1 MRNILSITILVI
13 MFSSFSF
20 AQWNNDPAQNTIVAD
35 TTGSQIMPKAVKCK
49 DGSSYVSWFDTRGG
63 SYYLYM
69 QKMSAKGVREWGN
82 NGILVSDKPQ
92 NSFLADYALECDK
105 TNNAIV
111 AFTDVRAGSQ
121 NVVAYKISPKG
132 KFLWGNDG
140 IMVSDGKGTAVNP
153 SIAVTKDGN
162 YVIAWIISGEPDKIG
177 LQKISVEGTNMW
189 GKTAIQYGSTNGEGF
204 IHPKLVPSDKGTVI
218 LLHTVTTG
226 KFPAQKVKIA
236 AQKFNTKGEITWGSG
251 GKWIQDIGNVM
262 IYTPPFFESDGKDG
276 ALLAWHDDRNSTNI
290 QSAWVQRINSKGDI
304 AFPKNGSEVA
314 IQNNLNKFNPVAS
327 VLSESNE
334 VVVTW
339 RMTTSGQGESG
350 LYSQKFNSKGKRMW
364 GDEGL
369 ELIPVSSIKVN
380 GYKMLS
386 LAKEVVIGYI
396 EENTT
401 GLNGTVKAMVIPGNG
416 KMKKKDATFMVSSV
430 NSQKSDLSM
439 SRGTDGSVIAIWA
452 DSRKDENGIY
462 GQRIS
467 IK

>member
-1 MRNILSITILVI
+1 
-13 MFSSFSF
+13 
-20 AQWNNDPAQNTIVAD
+20 
-35 TTGSQIMPKAVKCK
+35 
-49 DGSSYVSWFDTRGG
+49 
-63 SYYLYM
+63 
-69 QKMSAKGVREWGN
+69 
-82 NGILVSDKPQ
+82 
-92 NSFLADYALECDK
+92 
-105 TNNAIV
+105 
-111 AFTDVRAGSQ
+111 
-121 NVVAYKISPKG
+121 
-132 KFLWGNDG
+132 
-140 IMVSDGKGTAVNP
+140 
-153 SIAVTKDGN
+153 
-162 YVIAWIISGEPDKIG
+162 
-177 LQKISVEGTNMW
+177 
-189 GKTAIQYGSTNGEGF
+189 
-204 IHPKLVPSDKGTVI
+204 
-218 LLHTVTTG
+218 
-226 KFPAQKVKIA
+226 
-236 AQKFNTKGEITWGSG
+236 
-251 GKWIQDIGNVM
+251 VM

>member
-1 MRNILSITILVI
+1 
-13 MFSSFSF
+13 MFSSFSL
-20 AQWNNDPAQNTIVAD
+20 AQWNNDPAQNSIVAD

-69 QKMSAKGVREWGN
+69 QKLSAKGVREWGN
-82 NGILVSDKPQ
+82 NGILISDKPQ
-92 NSFLADYALECDK
+92 NSFLSDYALECDK
-105 TNNAIV
+105 TNNAVI
-111 AFTDVRAGSQ
+111 AFTDVRTGSQ
-121 NVVAYKISPKG
+121 DVVAYKISPLG
-132 KFLWGNDG
+132 KFLWGKDG
-140 IMVSDGKGTAVNP
+140 IQISDGKGSTVNP
-153 SIAVTKDGN
+153 SIAVTRDGN
-162 YVIAWIISGEPDKIG
+162 YVFAWISSGEPDKIG
-177 LQKISVEGTNMW
+177 LQKISVDGIKMW
-189 GKTAIQYGSTNGEGF
+189 GKTAIQYGSTSGEGY

-226 KFPAQKVKIA
+226 KFPAQRVKIA
-236 AQKFNTKGEITWGSG
+236 AQKFNSAGEITWGSG

-262 IYTPPFFESDGKDG
+262 IYTPPFFAGDGEDG
-276 ALLAWHDDRNSTNI
+276 AIIAWHDDRNSTNI
-290 QSAWVQRINSKGDI
+290 QSAWVQRINSKGVI

-314 IQNNLNKFNPVAS
+314 VQNNLNKFSPVAA

-369 ELIPVSSIKVN
+369 ELIPISSIGVN

-386 LAKEVVIGYI
+386 LAKEVVIGYVQ
-396 EENTT
+396 ENTT
-401 GLNGTVKAMVIPGNG
+401 GLNGSVKAMVIPGNG
-416 KMKKKDATFMVSSV
+416 KKNKKDSAIMVSSV
-430 NSQKSDLSM
+430 NSQKSDLTLTP
-439 SRGTDGSVIAIWA
+439 GAGGSVIAVWA
-452 DSRKDENGIY
+452 DSRNDENGIY
-462 GQRIS
+462 GQRVN